1 MGESID
7 THRTR
12 GVRFVA
18 DPLARMADRIGSVI
32 LGIAHF
38 NKVTGTECEPYSRVR
53 AALDLRIR
61 SRRDGRQQGYDA
73 GQEPPRRDDLP
84 SLGYKIETTQLHVVR
99 GVATCFLLEQANMVA
114 PAIADLVSQ

>member
-7 THRTR
+7 TRRTW
-12 GVRFVA
+12 GVRFVP

-32 LGIAHF
+32 LGNAHF
-38 NKVTGTECEPYSRVR
+38 NKATGTECEPYSRVR

-61 SRRDGRQQGYDA
+61 DETDGSRAMTQVKNPHG
-73 GQEPPRRDDLP
+73 RDDLP

-99 GVATCFLLEQANMVA
+99 GGGDCFCSSR
-114 PAIADLVSQ
+114 PTWWRPRSPT